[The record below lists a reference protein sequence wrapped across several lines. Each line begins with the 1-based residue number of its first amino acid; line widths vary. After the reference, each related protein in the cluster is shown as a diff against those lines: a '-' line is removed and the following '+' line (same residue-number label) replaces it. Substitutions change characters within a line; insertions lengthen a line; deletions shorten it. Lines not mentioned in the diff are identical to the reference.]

1 MITYGEVL
9 ILVFAVITSIQF
21 ISPIIRFRLNVFGNG
36 WGWLWLVIC
45 IIITVFLSFVSNA
58 FFCEIGKG
66 MCGKFIGF
74 LCIVVAFVPIIIVYR
89 PVKYSLR
96 NSKTYVQECKKLII
110 CREPKDLIS
119 LLNEL
124 DISIDIIAKHYVEQ
138 VNTADIEKLFNLLV
152 EPHICKLLV
161 KQFPEL
167 LSKFIQRLL
176 KTKFGEMDENS
187 IAKSSVRRFLL
198 EIITQAVL
206 DEDSIFYKDYLN
218 NELGGEHTFI
228 SLIFGNPGFIQS
240 HLTPLKPL
248 EDISDRPLSNA
259 QVELYMKIQ
268 DIVLEKY
275 LNCLVDFK
283 NKDCIMA
290 PLHALIN
297 SESAVIYRDP
307 RLEDRETLTYI
318 NNVQKYL
325 QVKTIM
331 ERLEKAGTQEKIET
345 QEKKKDQEV
354 ANSAFE
360 QDLIP
365 LLVYLLHKHFA
376 KLSKIKVKN
385 DRFGTILSSFWMFLD
400 FAYMEGSMGHK
411 IQEKFEEKLF
421 RHLNN
426 MSPIDPDFTGSLIN
440 SLLLEYITNLK
451 RPSNSTKDRW
461 RWKLSKR
468 FANFLREHFEIS
480 TQRGNG
486 HLIENLPENIRYDAK
501 NKTLYVV
508 PFSREQEESFSLY
521 DHENQQNTQT

>member
-1 MITYGEVL
+1 MITFGEVI
-9 ILVFAVITSIQF
+9 ILTFGSVTSIQF

-36 WGWLWLVIC
+36 WVWRGLLVVIVLT
-45 IIITVFLSFVSNA
+45 IMGSFISNA
-58 FFCEIGKG
+58 FFSDAQKDFLNIVS
-66 MCGKFIGF
+66 GF
-74 LCIVVAFVPIIIVYR
+74 LCIIVVFVPIVIVSK
-89 PVKYSLR
+89 PIKYSR
-96 NSKTYVQECKKLII
+96 WNSEKYVQACNGII
-110 CREPKDLIS
+110 ISRESKDLRS
-119 LLNEL
+119 LLNEI
-124 DISIDIIAKHYVEQ
+124 DFSIDIIVKRYIKQ
-138 VNTADIEKLFNLLV
+138 TNTADIEKLFNLLV
-152 EPHICKLLV
+152 EPHLCKILV
-161 KQFPEL
+161 KQFPGL
-167 LSKFIQRLL
+167 LYKFIQRLL

-206 DEDSIFYKDYLN
+206 DEDSIFYKDNLN

-259 QVELYMKIQ
+259 QVGLYMKIQ

-275 LNCLVDFK
+275 LNCPVDFK

-325 QVKTIM
+325 QAKTIM

-461 RWKLSKR
+461 RWKLGKR

-508 PFSREQEESFSLY
+508 PFSREHEESFSLY
-521 DHENQQNTQT
+521 DHENQQNIQT